1 MEKNHGKQSLSGYL
15 LVFISICYIYVE
27 NNAVDRGVKPLF
39 TRICVCVCVCVCVCM
54 GLKAN
59 QRSDDYMKALTL
71 LTIVD
76 RELFSR
82 ISCNLQAGKQ

>member
-1 MEKNHGKQSLSGYL
+1 MVNRVYLS
-15 LVFISICYIYVE
+15 VFISICYIYVE
-27 NNAVDRGVKPLF
+27 NNAVNRGVKPLF
-39 TRICVCVCVCVCVCM
+39 TRMCVCVCVCVCACVCVCLD
-54 GLKAN
+54 LKAN

-82 ISCNLQAGKQ
+82 ISCNLQAGK

>member
-1 MEKNHGKQSLSGYL
+1 MANRVYLSIYL
-15 LVFISICYIYVE
+15 SVFISICYIYVE
-27 NNAVDRGVKPLF
+27 NNAVNRGVKPLF
-39 TRICVCVCVCVCVCM
+39 IRICVCVCVCVCM
-54 GLKAN
+54 DLKAN

-82 ISCNLQAGKQ
+82 ISCNLQTGK

>member
-1 MEKNHGKQSLSGYL
+1 MANRVYLSIYL
-15 LVFISICYIYVE
+15 SVFISICYIYVE
-27 NNAVDRGVKPLF
+27 NNAVNRGVKPLF
-39 TRICVCVCVCVCVCM
+39 IKICVCVCVCM
-54 GLKAN
+54 DLKAN

-82 ISCNLQAGKQ
+82 ISCNLQTGK